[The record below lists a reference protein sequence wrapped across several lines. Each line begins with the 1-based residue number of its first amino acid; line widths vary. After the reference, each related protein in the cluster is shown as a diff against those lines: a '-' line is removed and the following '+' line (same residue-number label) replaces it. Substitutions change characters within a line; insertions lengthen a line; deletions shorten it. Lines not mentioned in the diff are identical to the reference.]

1 MLECDN
7 PFWSFSIAVYADPE
21 VAAECLTLQRRLNI
35 DVNILL
41 FCAWIGSAKRTKLSD
56 EDLAAVEACARPWH
70 DAVVRPLRDIRAEL
84 KRPPAIADD
93 AVKEL
98 RHEVAQI
105 EIRAEQIEQAML
117 FEIASK
123 LVSSTIEITA
133 GLAIRENVTAL
144 LRRNMMRSLSSG
156 MAPPNLERIIAQA
169 AAYSLQ

>member
-1 MLECDN
+1 MIEPDN
-7 PFWSFSIAVYADPE
+7 PFWNFSIAVYADTE
-21 VAAECLTLQRRLNI
+21 VAAECLTLQRLLNI

-84 KRPPAIADD
+84 KRSPAIEDN

-98 RHEVAQI
+98 RRDVAQI
-105 EIRAEQIEQAML
+105 EIRAEQIEQAVL
-117 FEIASK
+117 FEMASK

-133 GLAIRENVTAL
+133 GHAIRENVTAL

-156 MAPPNLERIIAQA
+156 MAPPKVERIIAQA
-169 AAYSLQ
+169 TAYSLQ